1 MKKKINVFSLNYCDT
16 GGGAAIAFR
25 RINYSLSKVKF
36 YKHSYVI
43 EKRLKGKKIYL
54 YGNSFDQILRRLR
67 FYFTKL
73 LFLSNLKYTKS
84 INLFQSGVG
93 NYINKNS
100 FDIINF
106 HWVGCETISL
116 SEIRKINKPIVWT
129 LHDMWPIS
137 GIYHYDL
144 DKKYFDKE
152 NKNILKKKY
161 FNFLDELTKKR
172 KKKLFKNKKIHLVSP
187 SKWLLEKAKKSGLP
201 FGSMEVIPYPLDTNY
216 FKKKNNIN
224 HLRKKY
230 NIPKNKKILLYLSNI
245 LDEPRK
251 GSKIIL
257 DLIKQNYFYKKNY
270 FLILV
275 GLNNNFIKNI
285 NNEKLIL
292 LGNKSNYNEIKE
304 IYSIAD
310 ALLFPS
316 IIDNFP
322 NTLLEA
328 MSCNLP
334 CVAFDC
340 YGMKEIISHKQN
352 GYLAKPYS
360 VEDFKKGIEF
370 NIKYQKKLSQESR
383 KYIINN
389 FSNKKINIKYQN
401 YFKKI
406 LE

>member
-1 MKKKINVFSLNYCDT
+1 M
-16 GGGAAIAFR
+16 
-25 RINYSLSKVKF
+25 
-36 YKHSYVI
+36 
-43 EKRLKGKKIYL
+43 
-54 YGNSFDQILRRLR
+54 
-67 FYFTKL
+67 
-73 LFLSNLKYTKS
+73 
-84 INLFQSGVG
+84 
-93 NYINKNS
+93 
-100 FDIINF
+100 
-106 HWVGCETISL
+106 
-116 SEIRKINKPIVWT
+116 
-129 LHDMWPIS
+129 
-137 GIYHYDL
+137 
-144 DKKYFDKE
+144 
-152 NKNILKKKY
+152 
-161 FNFLDELTKKR
+161 
-172 KKKLFKNKKIHLVSP
+172 
-187 SKWLLEKAKKSGLP
+187 
-201 FGSMEVIPYPLDTNY
+201 
-216 FKKKNNIN
+216 
-224 HLRKKY
+224 
-230 NIPKNKKILLYLSNI
+230 YLSNI

-275 GLNNNFIKNI
+275 GLNNNFIENI

-310 ALLFPS
+310 VLLFPS

-360 VEDFKKGIEF
+360 VEDFKRGIEF

-389 FSNKKINIKYQN
+389 FGNKKINIKYQN